1 MLYFIFER
9 ILNLQVTL
17 IAPLPILRLLN
28 HPFAVPCEKNIIV
41 GTISLYLYTLN
52 KKIPYSSFE
61 NLDENLDLYSNSSLS
76 YR

>member
-17 IAPLPILRLLN
+17 IAPLPILRLLDQ
-28 HPFAVPCEKNIIV
+28 PFAVPCEKNIIV

-61 NLDENLDLYSNSSLS
+61 NLDQNLDLFSYISLS

>member
-17 IAPLPILRLLN
+17 IAPFPILRLLN
-28 HPFAVPCEKNIIV
+28 HPFAIPCEKKVIV

-52 KKIPYSSFE
+52 KNIPYSSFE
-61 NLDENLDLYSNSSLS
+61 NLDENLDLFSYISLS